1 MAKYWNK
8 STATRISVRIAF
20 LGFENQTKYEKD
32 MALRVIGYDGMAY
45 RAELPQKDRYPVISL
60 ILYFGDKP
68 WGKNRTLYDVI
79 EIPEEFKPFVSDYKI
94 NVFEIAHLPEEAIGY
109 FHSDF
114 KIVVDYFV
122 HKRTDPDYRPVDHVR
137 FRHVDELLKMM
148 AAITHDERFLDV
160 LYDEEGGKPEDMCE
174 VLDRVEA
181 KGVDKARLESIT
193 NLMKTMKLTVQ
204 QAMDALMIPVA
215 EQPKYSAKI
224 KA

>member
-1 MAKYWNK
+1 
-8 STATRISVRIAF
+8 
-20 LGFENQTKYEKD
+20 
-32 MALRVIGYDGMAY
+32 
-45 RAELPQKDRYPVISL
+45 
-60 ILYFGDKP
+60 
-68 WGKNRTLYDVI
+68 
-79 EIPEEFKPFVSDYKI
+79 
-94 NVFEIAHLPEEAIGY
+94 
-109 FHSDF
+109 
-114 KIVVDYFV
+114 
-122 HKRTDPDYRPVDHVR
+122 
-137 FRHVDELLKMM
+137 MM